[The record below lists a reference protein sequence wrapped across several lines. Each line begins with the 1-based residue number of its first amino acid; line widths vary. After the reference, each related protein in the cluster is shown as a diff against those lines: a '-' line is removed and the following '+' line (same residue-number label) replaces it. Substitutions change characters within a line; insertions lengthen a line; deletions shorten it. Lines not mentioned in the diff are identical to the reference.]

1 MSDKLVFVTG
11 AYGVGKSTVCQQIP
25 SSIGFKYLKASTLIF
40 DYLQTSPPTDK
51 RIADSD
57 DLYTNQYALIHELS
71 RQRTSEHILLEGH
84 TCLLDRNMRILQIP
98 LEILGK
104 FNMSAIVLITHPIS
118 EIHHTLIHRD
128 HVDYNAT
135 LLSQLQEQ
143 EHISFSYIA
152 KVFDI
157 PSLHIDFSN
166 QTEKLAVENLK
177 HFLDTIF
184 TNRH

>member
-104 FNMSAIVLITHPIS
+104 FNMSAIVLITRPIS
-118 EIHHTLIHRD
+118 EIHHTLIHRE
-128 HVDYNAT
+128 
-135 LLSQLQEQ
+135 LQEQ